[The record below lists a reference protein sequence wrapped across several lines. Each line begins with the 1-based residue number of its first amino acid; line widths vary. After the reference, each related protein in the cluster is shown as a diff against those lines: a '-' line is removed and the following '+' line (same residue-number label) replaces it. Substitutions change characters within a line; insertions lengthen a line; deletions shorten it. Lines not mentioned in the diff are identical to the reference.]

1 MDKIDFMK
9 MFLKMGTLANQN
21 DKEALAFQERIV
33 FATEGGIKPENWE
46 TLSFDERKKRMDL
59 LLKEI

>member
-9 MFLKMGTLANQN
+9 MFLKMGTLANQ
-21 DKEALAFQERIV
+21 DDRESLAFQERIV
-33 FATEGGIKPENWE
+33 FATEGIIKPEDWDN
-46 TLSFDERKKRMDL
+46 LSFDERKKRMDL

>member
-9 MFLKMGTLANQN
+9 MFLKMGTLANQ
-21 DKEALAFQERIV
+21 DDREALSFQERIV
-33 FATEGGIKPENWE
+33 FATEGIIKPEDWDN
-46 TLSFDERKKRMDL
+46 LPFDERKKRMDL